1 MADLPTLGRRIRHFR
16 TAAGLT
22 LEELGARIDVAP
34 SQLSL
39 IENARRE
46 PRLTLLTDLARAVGV
61 TVADLLDE
69 SPPDERS
76 ALEIDLER
84 AQSRAAYRELGLPTV
99 RPSKGMADD
108 VLRALVGLHGEL
120 DRRARLAIATP
131 EEARRANTRQRRA
144 MQAVDSHLPEIEALA
159 SRDVE
164 AVGHRGGALTHRT
177 VSLMAERMGL
187 DLVHVGDLPHSAR
200 CVLDLENG
208 RIYLPPASIPGGHGL
223 RSLALQSM
231 AHLVLGH
238 GEPTDYADFLRQRQE
253 ASYYAA
259 ACLMPLGPT
268 IAFLEQAKQERNI
281 AIEDLRDAFGVTHE
295 AAALRFTNLATSRL
309 GIPVHF
315 LRVDGDGSVMRAYE
329 NDGLPLPVDAT
340 GSTEGQ
346 LVCRHWSA
354 RNAFSRS
361 TRTTEYYQYTDTPKG
376 TFFEATQTGQGDSD
390 EFSITVGVPY
400 QESKWFRGRE
410 TGHRASSRCPDLTCC
425 RRPEP
430 GSVERWHGRAWAS
443 ARVHAHIFSPLPQ
456 GTYPGIDDRELY
468 DFLESHSPGTAADG

>member
-1 MADLPTLGRRIRHFR
+1 MA
-16 TAAGLT
+16 AALT
-22 LEELGARIDVAP
+22 LEDLGARIDAAP

-39 IENARRE
+39 IENGRRE
-46 PRLTLLTDLARAVGV
+46 PRLSLLTDLAGALGV

-69 SPPDERS
+69 SPPNERS

-84 AQSRAAYRELGLPTV
+84 AQAGAAYRELGLPSV
-99 RPSKGMADD
+99 RPSRGMHDD
-108 VLRALVGLHGEL
+108 VLRALVGLHREL

-131 EEARRANTRQRRA
+131 EEARRANTRQRAA
-144 MQAVDSHLPEIEALA
+144 MQRVDGYLPEIEALA
-159 SRDVE
+159 SRDTE

-187 DLVHVGDLPHSAR
+187 TLVHVADLPHSAR

-208 RIYLPPASIPGGHGL
+208 RIYLPPASLPGGHGL
-223 RSLALQSM
+223 RSLALQAL

-238 GEPTDYADFLRQRQE
+238 GEPVDYADFLRQRQE

-259 ACLMPLGPT
+259 ACLMPLEPAVG
-268 IAFLEQAKQERNI
+268 FLEQAKRERNI

-295 AAALRFTNLATSRL
+295 AAALRFTNVATSRL
-309 GIPVHF
+309 GIRVHF
-315 LRVDGDGSVMRAYE
+315 LRVNGDGSVMRAYE

-354 RNAFSRS
+354 RTAFARS

-400 QESKWFRGRE
+400 QESKWFRGRDSSQ
-410 TGHRASSRCPDLTCC
+410 RAVSRCPALTCC

-430 GSVERWHGRAWAS
+430 GAVERWHGRTWAS

-468 DFLESHSPGTAADG
+468 DFLESHAPGGAGSAPT